1 MHLLKN
7 HQNPENAKLTLKE
20 SWVEEDNNEVHMNIK
35 FALFCKY
42 ANTF

>member
-1 MHLLKN
+1 MPLLKN
-7 HQNPENAKLTLKE
+7 HQNPENSKLTLKE
-20 SWVEEDNNEVHMNIK
+20 SWVQKEKNEVYINIK